1 MAEAQSETLK
11 THQNVL
17 AGSVSWP
24 HDPIG
29 AFLPFGMVM
38 MLMMMIC
45 CLWQRP
51 GLIQGGNEGDS
62 RQERGGTAAKYG
74 HTGLFIFSPPPHQ
87 PADLT
92 ELT

>member
-1 MAEAQSETLK
+1 MM
-11 THQNVL
+11 
-17 AGSVSWP
+17 
-24 HDPIG
+24 
-29 AFLPFGMVM
+29 MVM
-38 MLMMMIC
+38 MLMMMMMMC

-74 HTGLFIFSPPPHQ
+74 HTGLFIFSLPHNQ

-92 ELT
+92 ELTYFNLPLAHSTILLLFYADPAKRDLWPH

>member
-1 MAEAQSETLK
+1 
-11 THQNVL
+11 
-17 AGSVSWP
+17 
-24 HDPIG
+24 
-29 AFLPFGMVM
+29 MVM

-92 ELT
+92 ELTYFNLPLAHSTLNKLLYTDPAKRDLWPH